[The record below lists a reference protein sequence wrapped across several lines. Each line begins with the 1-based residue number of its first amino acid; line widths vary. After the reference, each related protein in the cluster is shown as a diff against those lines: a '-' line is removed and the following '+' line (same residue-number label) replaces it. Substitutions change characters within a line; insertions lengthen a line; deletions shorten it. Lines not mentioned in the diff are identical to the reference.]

1 MISGDLMLA
10 VKYVLIIGGVTLL
23 IDGIASLIKFRDQS
37 AFPQLVRIERSLFA
51 LLVVVIGFLL

>member
-10 VKYVLIIGGVTLL
+10 VKYLLIIGGVALL

-37 AFPQLVRIERSLFA
+37 TFPQLVRIERSLFA